1 MTAPL
6 VLADSVSKRFLP
18 RLSLGERLAA
28 RLGSPVESR
37 TVHAVDRVSLTIR
50 KGEVL
55 GLVGES
61 GCGKSTLGRM
71 LTGILP
77 PSEGRVLL
85 DGQPIMTGGR
95 RPVKRD
101 RRIQMVFQNPFASL
115 NPRMPI
121 GKAIAEG
128 PIAHG
133 LVSRAAAAAYVADWL
148 ARVGLDA
155 DYADRYPHQFSGGQR
170 QRIAT
175 ARALAMQPDVIVCD
189 EPVASL
195 DVSIQAQIINLFLQ
209 LRRELSLTMLFIS
222 HDLGVVKHLSD
233 RVAVMYL
240 GRIVETAEAAAL
252 YAAPRH
258 PYTQGLLNSI
268 PKLRLDETPVI
279 YHPIAGELPTPLSP
293 PPGCHFHTRCPLV
306 EDRCR
311 NTVPPLI
318 QVGEQRAAAC
328 HLVEPMAARDDG
340 VPPNGFA
347 GSARVWPAAG
357 PLLS

>member
-1 MTAPL
+1 MTTPL
-6 VLADSVSKRFLP
+6 VLADAVSKRFLP

-85 DGQPIMTGGR
+85 DGQPIMTGGP
-95 RPVKRD
+95 RPAKRD

-115 NPRMPI
+115 NPRMTV

-133 LVSRAAAAAYVADWL
+133 LVSRDGAAAYVVDWL

-175 ARALAMQPDVIVCD
+175 ARALAMQPEVIVCD

-222 HDLGVVKHLSD
+222 HDLGVVRHLCD

-240 GRIVETAEAAAL
+240 GRIVEAADAAAL

-258 PYTQGLLNSI
+258 PYTRGLVDS
-268 PKLRLDETPVI
+268 
-279 YHPIAGELPTPLSP
+279 LPTAARIGRELAQIPGMP
-293 PPGCHFHTRCPLV
+293 PVLRDLPAGCAFRPRCAHA
-306 EDRCR
+306 
-311 NTVPPLI
+311 T
-318 QVGEQRAAAC
+318 AAC
-328 HLVEPMAARDDG
+328 ETAPETTVSAPRSWRCHHPLTE
-340 VPPNGFA
+340 
-347 GSARVWPAAG
+347 GS
-357 PLLS
+357 